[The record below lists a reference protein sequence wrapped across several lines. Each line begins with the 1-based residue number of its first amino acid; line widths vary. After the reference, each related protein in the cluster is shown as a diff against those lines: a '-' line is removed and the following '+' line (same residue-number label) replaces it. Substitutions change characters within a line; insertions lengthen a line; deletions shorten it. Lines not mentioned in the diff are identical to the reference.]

1 MIFYLLCHVLFI
13 PFINSSNTTV
23 SKLEVTNITLAE
35 PVPNKVNQSNE
46 TKVTLLSEGG
56 SLLPVSSVLAL
67 SKDKLTSLDS
77 EVGKNKISPVVARKG
92 VVYIEDENVKPQQNN
107 VSTSNAPPTAAPK
120 QEIPVHSKIN
130 TTDSPNKSTQLVP
143 KVNSSSLNTS
153 SIAAKN
159 VNKTEIP
166 KKPLLLSYDTLA
178 NMTVKSSPGTMNVPD
193 QIQSPNKEK
202 AYVKNANSHPGM
214 VMPLVISILLVP
226 MFAVLGYMALRRGQ
240 EAWKNRHYKR
250 MDFLLDGMYND

>member
-1 MIFYLLCHVLFI
+1 MIFYLLLCHVLFI
-13 PFINSSNTTV
+13 PLINSSNTTV

-35 PVPNKVNQSNE
+35 PVPHKANQSNE

-67 SKDKLTSLDS
+67 PKDKLTSLDS
-77 EVGKNKISPVVARKG
+77 ELSKNKLKPVVARKG
-92 VVYIEDENVKPQQNN
+92 VVYIEDENVKPPQSN
-107 VSTSNAPPTAAPK
+107 VSTNNENPTVGPK
-120 QEIPVHSKIN
+120 IQEETAHSTKN
-130 TTDSPNKSTQLVP
+130 VTDSPNKTTQIES
-143 KVNSSSLNTS
+143 KVNSSLLNTS
-153 SIAAKN
+153 GAVKN
-159 VNKTEIP
+159 VNITEIH
-166 KKPLLLSYDTLA
+166 KKPLLLSYDSLA
-178 NMTVKSSPGTMNVPD
+178 NMTVKSSPETILN

-214 VMPLVISILLVP
+214 IMPLVISILLVP